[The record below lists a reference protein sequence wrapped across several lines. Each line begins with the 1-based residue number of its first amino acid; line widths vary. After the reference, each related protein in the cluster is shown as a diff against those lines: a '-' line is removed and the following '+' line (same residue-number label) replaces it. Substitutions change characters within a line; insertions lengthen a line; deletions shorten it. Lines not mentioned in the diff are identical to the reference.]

1 MVFLE
6 TPSHRDTG
14 QPLDTVGH
22 LTAIMSHS
30 RLLSLYPGSV
40 LDLLPAPQ
48 EAREEHAEQVEGTG
62 GTNQR
67 NCGVFRKLHRTRKH
81 FGSQRNGYP
90 RTAPRERDVDSVGPE
105 SRH

>member
-40 LDLLPAPQ
+40 LDLLPAPR
-48 EAREEHAEQVEGTG
+48 EAREKHAEQFEATK
-62 GTNQR
+62 QR
-67 NCGVFRKLHRTRKH
+67 GCGVFRKLHRTHKH
-81 FGSQRNGYP
+81 FCSQRNGYP
-90 RTAPRERDVDSVGPE
+90 WTAPQERDVDSVGPE

>member
-62 GTNQR
+62 GTKELWCFQKTSQDTQTLR
-67 NCGVFRKLHRTRKH
+67 FTEKRVSLDCTPRKRC
-81 FGSQRNGYP
+81 
-90 RTAPRERDVDSVGPE
+90 
-105 SRH
+105 